1 MAVFSVSSFPM
12 RLLINLSL
20 LFSLSACA
28 PRLVYPVATG
38 SGPINGDIIERY
50 DTIAVLNL
58 TDAPGAPTSGTT
70 VASLL
75 ATFLG
80 DTGITIVE
88 RTRLEQIFDEQKRQ
102 LTSSEEKIDALKVGR
117 LAGAKAV
124 VVGDVGRW
132 QYNGQVS
139 NVSISLR
146 MIDVE
151 TGAILYNGIGYWPEP
166 VKGPPETAAMKV
178 LLVMAM
184 RFNEKIGTGT
194 GTTGAVIDLRIKSGS
209 PVFFVRKV
217 LPRSPAE
224 IAGLQVEDIIL
235 TCNGFLTE
243 KWKTKI
249 QFRKACHADGG
260 QPITLEV
267 ARGDQRLLI
276 KATALEILPR

>member
-1 MAVFSVSSFPM
+1 MAAFNVSPFPIRILLSVS
-12 RLLINLSL
+12 LLL
-20 LFSLSACA
+20 SLSACA
-28 PRLVYPVATG
+28 PRLVYPVVTG
-38 SGPINGDIIERY
+38 SGPINGDTIERY

-75 ATFLG
+75 ATLLG

-88 RTRLEQIFDEQKRQ
+88 RTRLEQIFEEQKRQ
-102 LTSSEEKIDALKVGR
+102 LTSSEEKVDALKVGR

-132 QYNGQVS
+132 QSNGQVS
-139 NVSISLR
+139 NVSTSLR
-146 MIDVE
+146 MVDVE

-166 VKGPPETAAMKV
+166 INAPPETAAMKV
-178 LLVMAM
+178 LFVMVL
-184 RFNEKIGTGT
+184 RLSEKIGTGT
-194 GTTGAVIDLRIKSGS
+194 GGIGVVIDLRIKNGT

-217 LPRSPAE
+217 LPKYPAE
-224 IAGLQVEDIIL
+224 VAGLQAEDIIL

-249 QFRKACHADGG
+249 QFAKACHADGG
-260 QPITLEV
+260 QPMTFEV

-276 KATALEILPR
+276 KATAVELLPR